1 MRACRLLSTSLLLC
15 ALAGGVPVL
24 AAADVPAKTSAAQ
37 ELMRQRKPKEAIP
50 QLIKIIEEKRDKLEE
65 SADALIQLVQCF
77 QLLKGDA
84 AAEKQYAEL
93 SAKYLSKPPALD
105 GKSLPTVDQASEDLL
120 WKAWTAGQDC
130 RYSFATG
137 QVQRELTLET
147 QDGPA
152 TSEVTISLNTVDATP
167 APANDREIAEME
179 KHLRGADPATAARMR
194 MEIERQRSH
203 GAANK
208 LTGADG
214 DDAFGRGWAATARIG
229 ERSYQ
234 GTASFSFG
242 GVRVVFKGLPEQAQR
257 IDELTATLQL
267 AQPRQMEDTLV
278 PLRKGATWTAGDQTG
293 TVTDVVVRGK
303 ATTVKLSMK
312 TVGKGRGGGASAAG
326 SSTSV
331 FGGGGMSADPG
342 EAESDAP
349 ICLVTPEGRLF
360 TPRGMSSSSINGNA
374 TMELTFHGAD
384 KADKLRLRRAAAM
397 SMREVP
403 LKVMGIKLP

>member
-1 MRACRLLSTSLLLC
+1 MRPCRLLSTSLLLC

-137 QVQRELTLET
+137 RVQRELTLET

-152 TSEVTISLNTVDATP
+152 TSEVTVTLNTVDATP
-167 APANDREIAEME
+167 SPANDREIAEME
-179 KHLRGADPATAARMR
+179 KHQRGLDAAGKARLR
-194 MEIERQRSH
+194 MEIERQRAR
-203 GAANK
+203 GAASK

-214 DDAFGRGWAATARIG
+214 DDPFGRGWDATAKIG
-229 ERSYQ
+229 GRNFQ

-242 GVRVVFKGLPEQAQR
+242 GLRIVFKGLPEDAQL
-257 IDELTATLQL
+257 IDELTATLRL

-278 PLRKGATWTAGDQTG
+278 PLRKGATWTAGDEVG

-303 ATTVKLSMK
+303 ATTVKLSTK
-312 TVGKGRGGGASAAG
+312 SQGKRRGGGASASS
-326 SSTSV
+326 SSTSIV
-331 FGGGGMSADPG
+331 GGGMAADPG
-342 EAESDAP
+342 ETESDAP

-360 TPRGMSSSSINGNA
+360 TPNGMSSSSINGNA
-374 TMELTFHGAD
+374 TMEMTFHGAD
-384 KADKLRLRRAAAM
+384 KADKLRLRRTAAM
-397 SMREVP
+397 SVREVP
-403 LKVMGIKLP
+403 LKVTGIKLP